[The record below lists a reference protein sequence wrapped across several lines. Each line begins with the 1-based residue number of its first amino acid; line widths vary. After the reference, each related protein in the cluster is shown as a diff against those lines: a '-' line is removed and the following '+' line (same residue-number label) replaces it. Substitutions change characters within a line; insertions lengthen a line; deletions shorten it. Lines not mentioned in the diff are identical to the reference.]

1 MSRRFARLVVSLLG
15 ALALLVP
22 ATAGHASSIAK
33 LSCPKVLPALP
44 FKVGHDYGHP
54 APRKPAV
61 AVLCVYNTVDTPQAL
76 LGRQDISNPV
86 GFARALNASQ
96 LLPKVQNYACTMDF
110 GPTSLVIFREK
121 NGHTSYLTHEEYGCG
136 FLRSTLTANKYR
148 LTDANRP
155 LWQKYQLRVIGPV
168 GTK

>member
-1 MSRRFARLVVSLLG
+1 MRRRLAQLAVSLLG

-22 ATAGHASSIAK
+22 ATAGHAVAVAK
-33 LSCPKVLPALP
+33 LSCPKGLPAMKL
-44 FKVGHDYGHP
+44 KNGHDSGFP
-54 APRKPAV
+54 APLKPA
-61 AVLCVYNTVDTPQAL
+61 AALLCVYNTGETPQVL
-76 LGRQDISNPV
+76 LGSQTISNPV
-86 GFARALNASQ
+86 GFARALNSSQ

-136 FLRSTLTANKYR
+136 FLRSSLTANKYR

-155 LWQKYQLRVIGPV
+155 LWQRYQLRVIGPV